1 MNEQEYDKSFLGS
14 IVIIKNIIFNQDK
27 ASSNVVDHAWKLG
40 RSCVIIYTDDDY
52 DYFLTL
58 SSSVTIKDYYNK
70 VKNRYFEFNE
80 SNFTSLQKGA
90 KLGTIN
96 IETIY

>member
-52 DYFLTL
+52 DY
-58 SSSVTIKDYYNK
+58 YNK
-70 VKNRYFEFNE
+70 KKNRYFEFDE
-80 SNFTSLQKGA
+80 SNFTFLQKCA